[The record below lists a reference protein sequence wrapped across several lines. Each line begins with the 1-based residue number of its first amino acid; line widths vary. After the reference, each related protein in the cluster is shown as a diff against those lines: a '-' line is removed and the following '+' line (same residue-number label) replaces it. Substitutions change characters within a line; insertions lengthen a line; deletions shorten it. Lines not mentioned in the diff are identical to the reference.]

1 MDTVQRALVE
11 AIQNSTP
18 AALATVVKTL
28 GSSPRAVGAKMLVYA
43 DGSIVGSVGG
53 GEMELQV
60 VEHARAVIRDG
71 QARYLDFNLSKPERG
86 DPMVCGGEM
95 EIFVE
100 PLIATPTL
108 LIAGAGHVG
117 AACAELGKFLGFR
130 VVVLDD
136 RPQFLS
142 REKFPTADELR
153 AGDVLEQ
160 IRATEITPLT
170 YVVLVTRA
178 HTLDAALLRAVI
190 ESPAAYIGMLGSE
203 RRVITVFE
211 MLKQEGVTAE
221 QLKRVHAPIGLEI
234 KAETPQEIA
243 VSIMGQIIQ
252 VKSTKLK
259 AKSDW
264 P

>member
-1 MDTVQRALVE
+1 MNAFQTALVH
-11 AIQNSTP
+11 ALQNNTP
-18 AALATVVKTL
+18 AALATVVKTI

-60 VEHARAVIRDG
+60 IAHAREVIRQG

-100 PLIATPTL
+100 PLISTPTL

-130 VVVLDD
+130 IVVLDD

-153 AGDVLEQ
+153 AGDLVEQ
-160 IRATEITPLT
+160 LRAAEITPQT
-170 YVVLVTRA
+170 YVVLATRA
-178 HTLDAALLRAVI
+178 HTLDADLLRAVLA
-190 ESPAAYIGMLGSE
+190 SPAAYIGMLGSE
-203 RRVITVFE
+203 RRVLTVFE
-211 MLKQEGVTAE
+211 MLKQQGVSDE

-234 KAETPQEIA
+234 EAETPQEIA
-243 VSIMGQIIQ
+243 VSIMGQIIL
-252 VKSTKLK
+252 VKPKVARSR
-259 AKSDW
+259 
-264 P
+264 